1 MGACTNKDLTGMDLM
16 RMPDA
21 FRPAGTGAVAHS
33 QQLSSVVTCNCNE
46 LVCLHVSYVS
56 PMSFTLRLLQATQT
70 HIFTC
75 AFLCAFAGAH
85 YLKRRAWPQYL
96 PHGSA
101 FLAFLEM
108 L

>member
-1 MGACTNKDLTGMDLM
+1 MGACTNKDLM

-21 FRPAGTGAVAHS
+21 FRLLGQVLCTY
-33 QQLSSVVTCNCNE
+33 QLSLVVTCNE

-56 PMSFTLRLLQATQT
+56 LMSFTLRLLQATQT
-70 HIFTC
+70 HIYVRI
-75 AFLCAFAGAH
+75 LCAFAGAH